1 MAITDILNV
10 TPQLVAEQNPELH
23 QMRKIAFGENYL
35 QDIEQGTG
43 TSQYY
48 SGWGNVPHWAQ
59 TSEQLTDPTTLPHQ
73 TSGVGP
79 TMLDVAGG
87 EIGRAHV

>member
-1 MAITDILNV
+1 MAITDILNL
-10 TPQLVAEQNPELH
+10 TPDVVAEQNPELH

-48 SGWGNVPHWAQ
+48 SG
-59 TSEQLTDPTTLPHQ
+59 
-73 TSGVGP
+73 
-79 TMLDVAGG
+79 
-87 EIGRAHV
+87 

>member
-35 QDIEQGTG
+35 QDIEGGTG
-43 TSQYY
+43 TAQYY
-48 SGWGNVPHWAQ
+48 SGW
-59 TSEQLTDPTTLPHQ
+59 
-73 TSGVGP
+73 
-79 TMLDVAGG
+79 
-87 EIGRAHV
+87 